1 MAEIQGTEKQARD
14 RALKHQPGVHFHFL
28 PMWAND
34 SETLPFNQYFGM
46 GLTGFGLV
54 PHRPIDS
61 MGVGMSWA
69 WLYPNIFN
77 RSSEL
82 MFQSY
87 FQADLFGSTLFS
99 PAVHYIP
106 TPGADSSLGGA
117 WALTFRLKVF
127 F

>member
-1 MAEIQGTEKQARD
+1 
-14 RALKHQPGVHFHFL
+14 
-28 PMWAND
+28 MWVND

-77 RSSEL
+77 R
-82 MFQSY
+82 
-87 FQADLFGSTLFS
+87 
-99 PAVHYIP
+99 
-106 TPGADSSLGGA
+106 
-117 WALTFRLKVF
+117 
-127 F
+127 

>member
-1 MAEIQGTEKQARD
+1 
-14 RALKHQPGVHFHFL
+14 
-28 PMWAND
+28 MWVND

-87 FQADLFGSTLFS
+87 FQADLFGSRFFLTRS
-99 PAVHYIP
+99 PLHSNTRCGFEPRGCMGSYVPAEGFFLILRLRV
-106 TPGADSSLGGA
+106 PGA
-117 WALTFRLKVF
+117 FPQRR
-127 F
+127 